1 MHNSDASYTFTAV
14 TDQKTKSEIE
24 NKSYHDEALCPR
36 LCPFNNNIDIQQ
48 KRQGDNKERHLM

>member
-1 MHNSDASYTFTAV
+1 MHISDASYTFTAV
-14 TDQKTKSEIE
+14 TDQKTKTEIE

-48 KRQGDNKERHLM
+48 KDRENKERYSM